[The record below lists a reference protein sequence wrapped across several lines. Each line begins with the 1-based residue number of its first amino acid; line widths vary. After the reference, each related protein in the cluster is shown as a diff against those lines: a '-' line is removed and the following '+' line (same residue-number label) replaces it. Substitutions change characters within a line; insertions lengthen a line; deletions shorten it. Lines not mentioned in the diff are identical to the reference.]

1 LPYKFT
7 SFSIIITQA
16 VSVCDG
22 SQNNV
27 IRVYIEWCQVALF
40 AQSIAGVTVFLWQ
53 STMPSMHVLI
63 PVTMM
68 YFKQAAIHTHQY
80 GYQLV

>member
-1 LPYKFT
+1 
-7 SFSIIITQA
+7 
-16 VSVCDG
+16 VSG
-22 SQNNV
+22 WS
-27 IRVYIEWCQVALF
+27 ALF
-40 AQSIAGVTVFLWQ
+40 AQSIAGVTVFLWR
-53 STMPSMHVLI
+53 STMPSLHVLI